1 MIAVFKRE
9 LNGYYKSVTGYLLA
23 AVLLIFAGIYCMVYN
38 LSGYCANFE
47 YVLDAMSF
55 IFLIAVPI
63 ISMRT
68 LAEEKK
74 SKTDQLLY
82 SLPISMT
89 SVVIGKYLAMLVVL
103 AVPMAIMALYP
114 VILSQFGAVSFATA
128 YGALIAFFLLGG
140 CLLSIGL
147 FISSITESQVAA
159 AVITLV
165 TMLLL
170 YFMNGLA
177 GYVSSESSS
186 SLIALGILVLLF
198 AVLFYYMSKNMLV
211 SLAVAIVGIGALMLW
226 YQADSPAFSGLFA
239 EIMNSIS
246 VFDRFD
252 SFVDGVFD
260 LTVIVYYASISGVFV
275 FLTVQAMEKRRWSE

>member
-165 TMLLL
+165 TTLLL
-170 YFMNGLA
+170 YFMSGLA

-260 LTVIVYYASISGVFV
+260 LTAIVYYASISGVFV

>member
-147 FISSITESQVAA
+147 FISSITESQGAA

-165 TMLLL
+165 TTLLL
-170 YFMNGLA
+170 YFMSGLA

-260 LTVIVYYASISGVFV
+260 LTAIVYYASISGVFV

>member
-165 TMLLL
+165 TTLLL
-170 YFMNGLA
+170 YFMSGLA

-198 AVLFYYMSKNMLV
+198 AVLLYYMSKNMLV

-260 LTVIVYYASISGVFV
+260 LTAIVYYASISGVFV

>member
-23 AVLLIFAGIYCMVYN
+23 AVLLIFADIYCMVYN

-128 YGALIAFFLLGG
+128 YGALIAFFLIGG

-165 TMLLL
+165 TTLLL
-170 YFMNGLA
+170 YFMSGLA

-260 LTVIVYYASISGVFV
+260 LTAIVYYASISGVFV

>member
-1 MIAVFKRE
+1 MISVFKRE

-103 AVPMAIMALYP
+103 ALPMAIMALYP
-114 VILSQFGAVSFATA
+114 VILSQFGAVSFVTA
-128 YGALIAFFLLGG
+128 YSALIAFFLLGG

-170 YFMNGLA
+170 YFMSGLA

-198 AVLFYYMSKNMLV
+198 AVLLYYMSKNMLV

-226 YQADSPAFSGLFA
+226 YQADSSAFSGLFA

-252 SFVDGVFD
+252 TFVDGVFD
-260 LTVIVYYASISGVFV
+260 LTAIVYYASISGVFV

>member
-1 MIAVFKRE
+1 
-9 LNGYYKSVTGYLLA
+9 
-23 AVLLIFAGIYCMVYN
+23 
-38 LSGYCANFE
+38 
-47 YVLDAMSF
+47 
-55 IFLIAVPI
+55 
-63 ISMRT
+63 
-68 LAEEKK
+68 
-74 SKTDQLLY
+74 
-82 SLPISMT
+82 MT

-165 TMLLL
+165 TTLLL
-170 YFMNGLA
+170 YFMSGLA

-260 LTVIVYYASISGVFV
+260 LTAIVYYASISGVFV

>member
-170 YFMNGLA
+170 YFMSGLA

-198 AVLFYYMSKNMLV
+198 AVLLYYMSKNMLV

-260 LTVIVYYASISGVFV
+260 LTAIVYYASISGVFV